1 MALLE
6 YLSVKDLWDHPAK
19 RAFVLYRLADDVT
32 AHFATMKKTVGKGN
46 AYMTNVEEMLTAGD
60 LIVDVQNRRVK
71 LHVYD
76 SSKIREM
83 DQVLRKLAEES
94 DATKLIVYG
103 KKADVEEWQSLGYR
117 LEGVIEG
124 FFHGENA
131 QMLSSYLTE
140 ERAASV
146 APELAEEILA
156 LSLSKKGAGDEK
168 PLPPGYAMREADP
181 SDAEELAQLYGLVFA
196 TYPTPMDDPAY
207 VRKTMDEGTRYM
219 VVEHEGKIACA
230 ASAEVSERMGSAE
243 MTDCATHPDHAGKG
257 LLQPLFTALERK
269 MEECGIY
276 YLYTLTR
283 AQSPGMNVTA
293 AKMGYEYRGRLIN
306 NCTIFSG
313 FEDMNIWV
321 KPLRPTRE

>member
-1 MALLE
+1 MIK
-6 YLSVKDLWDHPAK
+6 VD
-19 RAFVLYRLADDVT
+19 
-32 AHFATMKKTVGKGN
+32 
-46 AYMTNVEEMLTAGD
+46 EMLSAGD
-60 LIVDVQNRRVK
+60 LIVDEQNRRVK

-76 SSKIREM
+76 PSQITEL
-83 DQVLRKLAEES
+83 DQVMRKLARES

-103 KKADVEEWQSLGYR
+103 KKADVEKWLALGYR
-117 LEGVIEG
+117 REGVIDG

-140 ERAASV
+140 ERATSV
-146 APELAEEILA
+146 APALAEEILA
-156 LSLSKKGAGDEK
+156 VSLSKKGNGEEK
-168 PLPPGYAMREADP
+168 PLPAGYAMREADQT
-181 SDAEELAQLYGLVFA
+181 DAQELAQLYGLVFA

-207 VRKTMDEGTRYM
+207 ICKTMDEGTRYM

-257 LLQPLFTALERK
+257 LLQPLFSALERK
-269 MEECGIY
+269 MEESGIY
-276 YLYTLTR
+276 FLYTLTR

-293 AKMGYEYRGRLIN
+293 SKMGYEYRGRLIN

-321 KPLRPTRE
+321 KPLRSTWE